1 MTVCRGIRGATIAE
15 SNTAQ
20 AIHAATGE
28 LLVKLVE
35 ANHIEERD
43 VAAVYFTTT
52 PDLNAG
58 FPAAAA
64 RQMGWNNTALMGGT
78 EVDVPGSLSGC
89 VRVLILVN
97 TDLEPDQLVNL
108 YLNGTDVL
116 RMAGV
121 DSP

>member
-43 VAAVYFTTT
+43 VAMVYFTTT
-52 PDLNAG
+52 PDLNAA

-64 RQMGWNNTALMGGT
+64 RQMGWNDTALMGAA
-78 EVDVPGSLSGC
+78 EIDVPGSLSGC
-89 VRVLILVN
+89 IRVLILVN
-97 TDLEPDQLVNL
+97 TDMEADQLVNL

-116 RMAGV
+116 RMAEV